1 MWTAQTYLG
10 AHVATAKYFIYLLS
24 EDYIQEQR
32 DFQDSVIQSL
42 RQLGMRTGHE
52 SAIFAPDDCARDCIK
67 KELLD
72 LFRDNLMQKILGK
85 TPGLLFTDKNLKDL
99 NPADDRWVYLSLQ
112 PYVDGRS
119 REQLND
125 LFMRME
131 GIIKTS
137 SDLLKEID
145 GPKWRSIWDFIIDK
159 VMLEPNFSGIGFDF
173 KAARSKFLVSKN
185 IK

>member
-10 AHVATAKYFIYLLS
+10 THVATAKYFIYLLS

-32 DFQDSVIQSL
+32 GFQDYVIQSL

-52 SAIFAPDDCARDCIK
+52 SAIFAPDDCARDFIK
-67 KELLD
+67 EELFD
-72 LFRDNLMQKILGK
+72 LFRGNLMQKILGK

-99 NPADDRWVYLSLQ
+99 SPADDRWVYLSLQ
-112 PYVDGRS
+112 PYADGRS
-119 REQLND
+119 HERLND

-131 GIIKTS
+131 EIIKNS

-145 GPKWRSIWDFIIDK
+145 GSKWRSFWDIIRDTA
-159 VMLEPNFSGIGFDF
+159 MLEPNFYGIGFDF